1 MNQTSAEPQKLRM
14 LKREEYLVLSESDP
28 LIFYYLPFFGSLY
41 RRRVELALNECQ
53 GGERILEIGYGSG
66 LTFLNLAERYKEI
79 HGLELFSNP
88 QQVEEMWKKHGVE
101 TDLKQGDLLSLPYE
115 SGYFDTVLLI
125 STLEHLKPTDQ
136 PTAMAEF
143 QRVLKPGGHLVY
155 GVPIE
160 RPLMQAAFRMLGYD
174 IREHHFST
182 EKDVATAASKY
193 FKQIRLRQLKSPI
206 PLTGAIYEVGH
217 FGKAPI

>member
-41 RRRVELALNECQ
+41 RRRVELALNECP

-217 FGKAPI
+217 FEKAPI